1 MSREILKSQTIQ
13 HGKKISL
20 ALYDTKNKRYE
31 KDKSK
36 KLDCYKVK
44 AIILKRTPTLTQVG
58 RNLASLCYKIIPF
71 TLY

>member
-44 AIILKRTPTLTQVG
+44 AIIL
-58 RNLASLCYKIIPF
+58 
-71 TLY
+71 